1 MSYELFTGVSFP
13 EVVRGAPE
21 KYPFAKMEVEHTF
34 FVPKGDDSAKT
45 IARLK
50 SAAQRWKKS
59 TDNKARKFV
68 VAETFHP
75 QTGEEMV
82 GVKRVE

>member
-34 FVPKGDDSAKT
+34 FVPKGDDVAKT
-45 IARLK
+45 VARMK

-59 TDNKARKFV
+59 VDSKSRKFV
-68 VAETFHP
+68 VGATFHP
-75 QTGEEMV
+75 QSGEEMV
-82 GVKRVE
+82 GVKRVA